1 MIVAEQINNQ
11 LPDSDIDET
20 GNHEKASSVLLP
32 QVSHRDRNTPSL
44 AYDDT
49 HTGAEYGQQ
58 VPTMADIG
66 EVPIEYNRQS
76 FGQVQVVPDDQIV
89 ISDEAVDEGVAEQLE
104 KRHRSEMETM
114 LAQEHIKELRR
125 QTLLNNAASPSMKE
139 QLKKQF
145 MMERQRA
152 KAAIQEKMYLIDS
165 FRESR
170 SIS

>member
-1 MIVAEQINNQ
+1 
-11 LPDSDIDET
+11 
-20 GNHEKASSVLLP
+20 
-32 QVSHRDRNTPSL
+32 
-44 AYDDT
+44 
-49 HTGAEYGQQ
+49 
-58 VPTMADIG
+58 MADIG

-76 FGQVQVVPDDQIV
+76 FGQVQVGPDDQIA
-89 ISDEAVDEGVAEQLE
+89 ISDEAIDEGVAEQLE

-114 LAQEHIKELRR
+114 LAEEHIKELRR